1 DVFKPVKSGYNCHD
15 RSLSLPYIDPNHEVI
30 PFLMLLSLAFAG
42 PAITVIW
49 FCSVDVFAGCCF
61 FFLFL
66 SVHICLTLN
75 LRSSGVHAFGLC
87 ATALITDILQLM
99 TGYPTPYF
107 LTVCKPNYTTLN
119 ISCEKNPYVIEDIC
133 SGADPA
139 AINQGRK
146 SFPSQHATLASF
158 AAVYI
163 SMYFNSTLTDSS
175 KLLKPLLVFSF
186 IMSAIIC
193 GLTRIIQYKNHAVDV
208 YLGFLIGGAI
218 AVYLVRVYQKYG
230 QTCTQP
236 CVKPPIPT
244 ALSSDNFIELLTN
257 TINSVRNNI
266 F

>member
-1 DVFKPVKSGYNCHD
+1 MSVREKGVLTKDSVSLLPCFYFVELPILVSSIVSLYFLEWTDVFKPVKSGYNCHD

-42 PAITVIW
+42 PAITIMIGEGIL
-49 FCSVDVFAGCCF
+49 FCCLSQRKTGSGGGGTEANINAAGCNF
-61 FFLFL
+61 NSFIRRAIRF
-66 SVHICLTLN
+66 V
-75 LRSSGVHAFGLC
+75 GVHAFGLC

-163 SMYFNSTLTDSS
+163 SLEAPHGSLLAMLT
-175 KLLKPLLVFSF
+175 
-186 IMSAIIC
+186 
-193 GLTRIIQYKNHAVDV
+193 
-208 YLGFLIGGAI
+208 
-218 AVYLVRVYQKYG
+218 
-230 QTCTQP
+230 
-236 CVKPPIPT
+236 
-244 ALSSDNFIELLTN
+244 E
-257 TINSVRNNI
+257 
-266 F
+266 